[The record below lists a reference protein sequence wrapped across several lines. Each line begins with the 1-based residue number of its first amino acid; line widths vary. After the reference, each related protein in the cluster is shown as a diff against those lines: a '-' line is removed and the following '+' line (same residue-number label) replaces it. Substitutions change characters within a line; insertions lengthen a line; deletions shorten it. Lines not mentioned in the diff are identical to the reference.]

1 MAEPP
6 IAQLNV
12 PGVTW
17 TCRSTPHRSHPPPS
31 PFPASPILS
40 PLGLRLR
47 AAESTWDAQRRRR
60 GQRIRVCAVPLSSS
74 MPGRGVAAE
83 GAAAREGWRFV
94 RAAYEGKES
103 AAVGWGVYEL
113 SLAAS

>member
-1 MAEPP
+1 
-6 IAQLNV
+6 
-12 PGVTW
+12 
-17 TCRSTPHRSHPPPS
+17 
-31 PFPASPILS
+31 
-40 PLGLRLR
+40 
-47 AAESTWDAQRRRR
+47 
-60 GQRIRVCAVPLSSS
+60 